1 MVDHLKKN
9 NSLLNYH
16 PKKKGR
22 FQFYD
27 DVFLRVLREKEVP
40 AFYLFNC
47 MFRKLPAYLPL
58 KFLSEETSLAEDLKI
73 LRVFPTMIF
82 MKAAIRELLK
92 QPVRRAE

>member
-1 MVDHLKKN
+1 M
-9 NSLLNYH
+9 NYH

-73 LRVFPTMIF
+73 LRVFPTMVF

-92 QPVRRAE
+92 QPVLRAE